1 MIDAVHALLY
11 DVIIHQRKTDAGAPT
26 IRELAAEKAS
36 DGFGRLV
43 VGIEGLLVA
52 GNIELQGLVGL
63 QEQRLDE
70 LRRRNGPLREIAD
83 LERRLERFPRD
94 ASAARI
100 KADHVVRRREYE
112 AFDAVT
118 ARRLEHVVATENI
131 GLQDRF
137 P

>member
-1 MIDAVHALLY
+1 MFE
-11 DVIIHQRKTDAGAPT
+11 TDADELQKVLRRDPDRQPT
-26 IRELAAEKAS
+26 QIHRRISEVADTDTGDAQPIFE
-36 DGFGRLV
+36 
-43 VGIEGLLVA
+43 GIERAERLAEGL
-52 GNIELQGLVGL
+52 
-63 QEQRLDE
+63 
-70 LRRRNGPLREIAD
+70 AD
-83 LERRLERFPRD
+83 AIPGIGAHRSINAD
-94 ASAARI
+94 TSAARI